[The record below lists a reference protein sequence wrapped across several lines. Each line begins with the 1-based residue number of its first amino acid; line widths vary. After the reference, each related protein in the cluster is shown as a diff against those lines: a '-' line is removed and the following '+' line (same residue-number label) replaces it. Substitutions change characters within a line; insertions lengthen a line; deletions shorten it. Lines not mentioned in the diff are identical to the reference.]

1 MPAAETASG
10 GRVASVGVCVPAAA
24 VQGSAV
30 VLYNRVDRCSGL
42 STEGWASGACA
53 GGTGLPG
60 FAAGTAEDAHCWG
73 AQGRFSAAAK
83 LPPEGNY

>member
-1 MPAAETASG
+1 M
-10 GRVASVGVCVPAAA
+10 GRVPP
-24 VQGSAV
+24 
-30 VLYNRVDRCSGL
+30 
-42 STEGWASGACA
+42 GACA

-83 LPPEGNY
+83 LPPEDQRGEDIFNSPCGRKFQFLV